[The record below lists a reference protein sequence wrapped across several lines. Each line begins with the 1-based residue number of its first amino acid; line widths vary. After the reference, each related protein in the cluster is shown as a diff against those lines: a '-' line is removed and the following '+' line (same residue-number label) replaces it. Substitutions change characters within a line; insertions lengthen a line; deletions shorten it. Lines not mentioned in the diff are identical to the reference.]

1 MASSEKKK
9 TPARACESCTRKRGQ
24 RSCLTDDTFFC
35 KFCDD
40 LVQYSDPFPY
50 GYERVRQAGHQGFR
64 KKPRTPREKNSKK
77 QETSMMS
84 FNPLHVVPEI
94 ESDEPNTMSSNE
106 QHCYQVPVFDIF
118 SGEQIPSD
126 ATHTET
132 EDPFDLKSMNGLILP
147 SDLELAEFEADMEA
161 LGMLDCGLNNLVK
174 VEDEN
179 YEAICD
185 EHMDIHGK
193 SKKSM
198 KMLKLDYDGIIAG
211 WDDDRSP
218 WTTGKRPELDP
229 DDCWLGCT
237 DSHDRCCSGDMGTM
251 MRPRLDV
258 DREAR
263 VTRYREKRQTRLF
276 SKKIR
281 YEVRKLNAEKR
292 PRMKGRFVKR
302 TSFAA

>member
-1 MASSEKKK
+1 MS
-9 TPARACESCTRKRGQ
+9 ARACDSCRRKSGQ
-24 RSCLTDDTFFC
+24 RSCLTADTFFC

-40 LVQYSDPFPY
+40 LVQSTDPFPH
-50 GYERVRQAGHQGFR
+50 GYERVCQAGPTWHQGFR
-64 KKPRTPREKNSKK
+64 KKPRTPRDKNSKK
-77 QETSMMS
+77 QETPMMS

-106 QHCYQVPVFDIF
+106 QYYYQVPVFDPF
-118 SGEQIPSD
+118 SG
-126 ATHTET
+126 THTES

-147 SDLELAEFEADMEA
+147 SDLELADFAADMEA

-179 YEAICD
+179 YEAVCD
-185 EHMDIHGK
+185 EHIDIHGK
-193 SKKSM
+193 NKKSM

-218 WTTGKRPELDP
+218 WTTGNRPELDP
-229 DDCWLGCT
+229 NDCWLDCM
-237 DSHDRCCSGDMGTM
+237 DVNDRCCSGDMGTM
-251 MRPRLDV
+251 MSTRLDV

-302 TSFAA
+302 TSFVA